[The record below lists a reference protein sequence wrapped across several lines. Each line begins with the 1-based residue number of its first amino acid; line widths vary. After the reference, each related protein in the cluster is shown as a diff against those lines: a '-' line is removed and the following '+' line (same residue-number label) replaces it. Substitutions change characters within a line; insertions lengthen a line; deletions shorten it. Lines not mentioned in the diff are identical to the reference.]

1 MCRGHTR
8 HGVGALESTLGSGCH
23 SPNRDGSVVRY
34 LLIIITHTVEVLK
47 QDCPRAK
54 WLQILDPICKQSL
67 LLGILT
73 ALRHGLKGSMAAGDD
88 INQICILQP
97 ESCPQHTVQFHAC
110 LWGDAELCLH

>member
-1 MCRGHTR
+1 MVVHVPQGRSPGEHDLSQYEPVRGY
-8 HGVGALESTLGSGCH
+8 VAL
-23 SPNRDGSVVRY
+23 VK
-34 LLIIITHTVEVLK
+34 EV
-47 QDCPRAK
+47 
-54 WLQILDPICKQSL
+54 

-97 ESCPQHTVQFHAC
+97 ESYPQHTVQFHAC